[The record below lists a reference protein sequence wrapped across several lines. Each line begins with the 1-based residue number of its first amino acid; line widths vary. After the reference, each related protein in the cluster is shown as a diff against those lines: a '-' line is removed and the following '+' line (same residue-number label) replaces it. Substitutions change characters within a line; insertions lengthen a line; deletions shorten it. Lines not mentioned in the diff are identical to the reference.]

1 MCVCLCMFLCEY
13 FHLNS
18 SLISC
23 TSFKGDIGGQ
33 RRLWRDELFLLS
45 QSKDKALEIS
55 DPDNTYVMPVFE
67 VVKSG

>member
-13 FHLNS
+13 FHLIS

-33 RRLWRDELFLLS
+33 RLWRDELFLLS